1 MQKHSYKGII
11 IVAVLFFFYIFNTFD
26 AIRFFI
32 NKNDMKGGQSEKQKK
47 EKLVKKINKQ
57 I

>member
-1 MQKHSYKGII
+1 MLY
-11 IVAVLFFFYIFNTFD
+11 V
-26 AIRFFI
+26 FFI